1 MRLPLCERIL
11 LEDELEANRKILGGA
26 RLFKPPSVAVPFS
39 SSSAIFNSS
48 IPSPPLLRHKRAT
61 RSAVSR
67 TLTNRTAPASSTAR
81 DDFKRKMRIVGNL
94 PSWAP

>member
-11 LEDELEANRKILGGA
+11 LEDELEANRKILGGV
-26 RLFKPPSVAVPFS
+26 RLFKPPSFAVPFS
-39 SSSAIFNSS
+39 SCSNSS
-48 IPSPPLLRHKRAT
+48 IPSPPFLRHKRAT